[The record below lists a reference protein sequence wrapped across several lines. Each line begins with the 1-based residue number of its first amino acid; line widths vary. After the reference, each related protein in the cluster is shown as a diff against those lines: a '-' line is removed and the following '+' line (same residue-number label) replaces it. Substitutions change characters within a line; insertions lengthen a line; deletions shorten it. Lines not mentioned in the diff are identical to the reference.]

1 MVSISSHNTSL
12 FFFALSKIVA
22 SSANEMASRAA
33 GYLLHFGTSP
43 THPFNTQCATHCI
56 TFTHTH
62 FPYIQQGSIL
72 LSAISPSVSLTI
84 IVVFSIFTINPSP
97 SDALLHRWKSPLN
110 RPNFCSSALAHQRT
124 KFHSIILLL
133 HLPLQN
139 QPQ

>member
-1 MVSISSHNTSL
+1 MVSISSHITSL
-12 FFFALSKIVA
+12 FFCALSKIFA
-22 SSANEMASRAA
+22 PSANEMANRAA
-33 GYLLHFGTSP
+33 GCLFHFGTSP

-62 FPYIQQGSIL
+62 FPYIPQRSIL

-97 SDALLHRWKSPLN
+97 SDALLHCWKSLN
-110 RPNFCSSALAHQRT
+110 PPKFRSLALAYQRT
-124 KFHSIILLL
+124 KFHSRILLL